1 MKVMKS
7 RTEKNAIVF
16 LLFISITSTLLLMI
30 NLLYVMVVSYNGS
43 GKYDQSS
50 WDLFMKIIFRTFIG
64 FLIILIKNNILF
76 VFMRN
81 ILKVF
86 WGIYNAENVITFQKY
101 FIYFEFLSLFIWDVF
116 LLFYFFN

>member
-1 MKVMKS
+1 
-7 RTEKNAIVF
+7 
-16 LLFISITSTLLLMI
+16 
-30 NLLYVMVVSYNGS
+30 
-43 GKYDQSS
+43 
-50 WDLFMKIIFRTFIG
+50 MKIIFRTFIS